1 MFVSIMAFHA
11 KISDPTI
18 GGTFMT
24 LLNTISNLGSVWP
37 STLMLWLVDPL
48 TMKQCTGA
56 VGQESNTCGS
66 PDMVEVYNSYFV
78 MDMIPNIKIQYFT
91 KPFRVFDLIY
101 IYGF

>member
-1 MFVSIMAFHA
+1 MYSMFVSIMAFFA

-24 LLNTISNLGSVWP
+24 LLNTISNLGSNWP

-48 TMKQCTGA
+48 TQKQCNGA

-66 PDMVEVYNSYFV
+66 PDLIEVCE
-78 MDMIPNIKIQYFT
+78 NI
-91 KPFRVFDLIY
+91 FDYSNVVLHFFKY
-101 IYGF
+101 PCD

>member
-1 MFVSIMAFHA
+1 MYSMFVSIMAFFA

-24 LLNTISNLGSVWP
+24 LLNTISNLGSNWP

-48 TMKQCTGA
+48 TQKQCNGA

-66 PDMVEVYNSYFV
+66 PDLIEVCE
-78 MDMIPNIKIQYFT
+78 NI
-91 KPFRVFDLIY
+91 FDY
-101 IYGF
+101 SNVV